1 MFTSDNV
8 RYLLTI
14 GNRYIDD
21 AKAAIERDNIMD
33 ANDKKDMIEV
43 VESNDFKAFC
53 ELDTIVRDH
62 LIDALAT
69 EFNFLE
75 YKDYIELSDIVLD
88 YMKLLSTMQ
97 SIMPKAATK
106 ALQADID
113 KACKWNNKLCD
124 MMERVDPEHLNE
136 VQEASY
142 EILRYC

>member
-1 MFTSDNV
+1 MLTADNI

-21 AKAAIERDNIMD
+21 AKAAIDRDTTLDI
-33 ANDKKDMIEV
+33 NDKNDMYNV
-43 VESNDFKAFC
+43 VKNNDFKAFC
-53 ELDTIVRDH
+53 RLDTIVRDH
-62 LIDALAT
+62 LIDALKT
-69 EFNFLE
+69 EFNFME
-75 YKDYIELSDIVLD
+75 YNDYIELSDIVLD

-136 VQEASY
+136 V
-142 EILRYC
+142 